1 MSDIETRLRQYFQS
15 KSQQLLAAAQQA
27 VCEHT
32 GLQGSHRELIISL
45 YLGEILPRRFGVGR
59 GMVYGIAHRSR
70 EADIVIWDAENY
82 PSLQMHGHNLFFAE
96 SVRAVLE
103 IKTHWNSNEFDDV
116 LNKCQAVRNI
126 VPMKKPNLADDI
138 AMLELEVASLRQNK
152 EHGGML
158 IKGHH
163 IATAA
168 IMLYGGNTFSPS
180 ILKDD
185 DSLMRVDDSWPDAL
199 LLLEQGK
206 VIVKHYDQDVDS
218 RMGGEGHVEF
228 MEAGEDALLVF
239 TAALLGLIT
248 ERSVQVEDPLYLAQ
262 YVSHRMRRIPNE
274 FIKFPLTRPVPG
286 RMPLW
291 H

>member
-1 MSDIETRLRQYFQS
+1 MTDIQARLQQYFRS
-15 KSQQLLAAAQQA
+15 KTQQILAAAQQA

-32 GLQGSHRELIISL
+32 GLQGSHREIIVSL

-96 SVRAVLE
+96 SARAVLE
-103 IKTHWNSNEFDDV
+103 IKTHWNSNEFTDV
-116 LNKCQAVRNI
+116 LNKCEAVRNI

-138 AMLELEVASLRQNK
+138 AMLQLEVASLRQNK
-152 EHGGML
+152 EHAGMI

-168 IMLYGGNTFSPS
+168 IMLYGGKTFSPS
-180 ILKDD
+180 ILEEN
-185 DSLMRVDDSWPDAL
+185 DSLRHVDDAWPDAL

-206 VIVKHYDQDVDS
+206 VIVKHYEQDENS
-218 RMGGEGHVEF
+218 YMGGEGSLEF

-239 TAALLGLIT
+239 TAALLGLVT

-262 YVSHRMRRIPNE
+262 YVSQLMRRIPNE

-286 RMPLW
+286 RSPLW